1 MAPLAALVDGGGGGG
16 AAARAC
22 SCSGAATVLL
32 HLNATRSLKLAGRHA
47 LPLPRGSLATAEMAH
62 VASLVAAL
70 SAPSLD
76 VTRVACAA
84 LASLVGAH
92 TSNREKLATRHCCG
106 QLVALAQAEIVPLHR
121 SALRV
126 LGGLA
131 LHVGSKEELL
141 AEGALQLLLEMFER
155 SLSIPAGSP
164 RLRPLQMLRA
174 QCSRQLAA
182 HALANL
188 CEMHLAV
195 QRTVVEHGGLGT
207 VVPPLRRHNAA
218 AARAAAAADGAA
230 PSAVAAEED
239 EALQH
244 ALLDPPSR
252 RQLLRCI
259 AHLSLNEANHAAVLE
274 SGYLAELPA
283 LAAAAGK
290 SEAVWL
296 ALCVANLAPNAE
308 THDALAAEP
317 VLLAVVQ
324 MLRGG
329 TGGGGAAAAAEAE
342 TAAVVEDAGRAAVS
356 ADDEQFT
363 MRWDEEEE
371 EEEWVPDDADDG
383 GSGGTADVAPAQ
395 LLLLQ
400 ALAELSAAEATH
412 GALVSCGVVGALL
425 PIAEAPKTNA
435 SEKMEA
441 VVALAN
447 LAENP
452 ATHDDAFG
460 GDDGARAFALFVRLL
475 KEESSELQ
483 REGFRALSCLAINKG
498 GATAGA
504 GSAVDDTLLQLLL
517 QKARR
522 AAARPTTTRW
532 RSTPRAPRPV
542 VAAAQP
548 PQDRRRCLPPAYQGA
563 PRRHRRAGRGGD
575 GDRQRDLCA
584 LEVQFVRRD
593 GAFTY
598 CCTSARRRCSSC
610 RLPPPVRSPTCR
622 RSTTSRD
629 ARRGV
634 EQLYYC
640 TTPGRPTSS
649 GGDAALA
656 TSAMR
661 LIGLLAAAPRRCSS
675 TRRVGDVCKHGRRQR
690 RAQREVA
697 RALANIAAS
706 SANPTS

>member
-1 MAPLAALVDGGGGGG
+1 M
-16 AAARAC
+16 
-22 SCSGAATVLL
+22 
-32 HLNATRSLKLAGRHA
+32 
-47 LPLPRGSLATAEMAH
+47 
-62 VASLVAAL
+62 
-70 SAPSLD
+70 
-76 VTRVACAA
+76 
-84 LASLVGAH
+84 
-92 TSNREKLATRHCCG
+92 ATRHCCG
-106 QLVALAQAEIVPLHR
+106 QLVALAQGEIVPLHR

-131 LHVGSKEELL
+131 LHVGSKERLL

-164 RLRPLQMLRA
+164 RLLPLQMLRA
-174 QCSRQLAA
+174 HSARVSSPRTHSPICVRCTSPSSVPSSSTGGSGPSCRRCAA
-182 HALANL
+182 TA
-188 CEMHLAV
+188 
-195 QRTVVEHGGLGT
+195 
-207 VVPPLRRHNAA
+207 PPRRAG
-218 AARAAAAADGAA
+218 AAADGAA
-230 PSAVAAEED
+230 PSAAAAEED

-329 TGGGGAAAAAEAE
+329 TGAGGAAAAAEAE

-363 MRWDEEEE
+363 MRWDEEE

-483 REGFRALSCLAINKG
+483 REGFRALSHASRSTR
-498 GATAGA
+498 AARRRARARPSTTR
-504 GSAVDDTLLQLLL
+504 SSSSSS
-517 QKARR
+517 KARMASGGGSCPRRRGGVPRR
-522 AAARPTTTRW
+522 ARGVLA
-532 RSTPRAPRPV
+532 PV

-548 PQDRRRCLPPAYQGA
+548 PQDRRR
-563 PRRHRRAGRGGD
+563 RRAAAHV
-575 GDRQRDLCA
+575 L
-584 LEVQFVRRD
+584 V
-593 GAFTY
+593 GASPT
-598 CCTSARRRCSSC
+598 
-610 RLPPPVRSPTCR
+610 PTCR
-622 RSTTSRD
+622 
-629 ARRGV
+629 
-634 EQLYYC
+634 
-640 TTPGRPTSS
+640 P
-649 GGDAALA
+649 
-656 TSAMR
+656 
-661 LIGLLAAAPRRCSS
+661 
-675 TRRVGDVCKHGRRQR
+675 RRQR
-690 RAQREVA
+690 
-697 RALANIAAS
+697 
-706 SANPTS
+706 